1 MALENGGS
9 RRQLL
14 GVNLICRA
22 GRHGA
27 RMIVTLPRPVKEKT
41 SLNLC
46 FPRA

>member
-1 MALENGGS
+1 MPFDDGGS
-9 RRQLL
+9 RRQFFS
-14 GVNLICRA
+14 VDLIGRA

-27 RMIVTLPRPVKEKT
+27 RIIVTHPGPVKEKT